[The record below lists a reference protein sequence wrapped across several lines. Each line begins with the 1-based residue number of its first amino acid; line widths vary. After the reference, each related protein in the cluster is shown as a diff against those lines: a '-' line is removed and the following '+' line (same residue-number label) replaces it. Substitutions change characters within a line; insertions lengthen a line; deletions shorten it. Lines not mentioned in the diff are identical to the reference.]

1 MKLFAFAWGAAT
13 GYRRPIAWVV
23 VLALAV
29 ALLEAATLMLVFGFV
44 SSITLPRLGVAS
56 SNTLGALGALTSLPL
71 TTQGLLVLLAA
82 TVRYALA
89 LFLEW
94 QMSRLWVAMRTG
106 MQVSMLKAHLDASY
120 LYLVSTKAGE
130 HYYHVMDGPAFAAVF
145 YFHITRYLSSIV
157 MLGVLFLT
165 LLTISPMLIVIAAG
179 VALVYTMVVHRVGA
193 AVSFKSGEIQAGA
206 IQRQAQLTNE
216 GLAGIRYLRVLA
228 AEQAWL
234 KDFAHEAGTAEL
246 AMRRATYWAAVPP
259 RTLEYIVVL
268 IFLGAVFLAL
278 ATGGD
283 LLASIPTF
291 AVYFLAI
298 VRVLP
303 TLSSIGNSR
312 MQMMQALPNLQK
324 LIELRERIPREQRT
338 GGSHE
343 IPDLKKNA
351 LRFEQVGFGY
361 GAAGVLCGLDCD
373 FEPGKLIALVG
384 QSGQGKSTIIDLVL
398 RFVEPQSGRLSVAG
412 QDVRGFDLAA
422 WRRHFAYVGQDP
434 FLFHDSVI
442 ENVRFG
448 RLDATDDE
456 VMAVVAAAGARD
468 FIEQLPAGWQTVL
481 ADRGAS
487 LSGGQRQRI
496 ALARALL
503 SNAEILLLDEPTSA
517 LDAGSEARILETI
530 ASLHGRR
537 TIILVTHRREILK
550 HADRILVL
558 KNGRVAESGTYEEL
572 LRSGVEFAEVF
583 NQPPATA

>member
-1 MKLFAFAWGAAT
+1 MKLLAFAWDAAT

-29 ALLEAATLMLVFGFV
+29 ALLEAATLLMVFSFV
-44 SSITLPRLGVAS
+44 SSITLPLLGATS
-56 SNTLGALGALTSLPL
+56 SNPLGALATITSLPL
-71 TTQGLLVLLAA
+71 STQGLLVLLAA
-82 TVRYALA
+82 TVRYVIALR
-89 LFLEW
+89 LEW
-94 QMSRLWVAMRTG
+94 QMSRLWVSMRTG
-106 MQVSMLKAHLDASY
+106 MQVAMLKVHLDANY
-120 LYLVSTKAGE
+120 LFLVSTKAGE
-130 HYYHVMDGPAFAAVF
+130 HFYHVMEGPAFAAVF
-145 YFHITRYLSSIV
+145 YFHIARYLSSLV

-165 LLTISPMLIVIAAG
+165 LLTLSPALIAIAAG
-179 VALVYTMVVHRVGA
+179 VALVYTLIVHRVGA
-193 AVSFKSGEIQAGA
+193 AVSFSSGEIQAGA
-206 IQRQAQLTNE
+206 IKRQAQLTNE

-228 AEQAWL
+228 AEHAWL
-234 KDFAHEAGTAEL
+234 KDFEREAVTAEL
-246 AMRRATYWAAVPP
+246 AMRRATFWAAVPP

-283 LLASIPTF
+283 LLAAIPTF

-324 LIELRERIPREQRT
+324 LVELRKTIPREQRS
-338 GGSHE
+338 GGSLE
-343 IPDLKKNA
+343 IPDLTRFPV
-351 LRFEQVGFGY
+351 RFEQVKFAY
-361 GAAGVLCGLDCD
+361 GTAGVLANLDCE
-373 FEPGKLIALVG
+373 FAPGKLIALVG

-398 RFVEPQSGRLSVAG
+398 RFVEPQSGRISVDG
-412 QDVRGFDLAA
+412 QNVGGFDLVA

-456 VMAVVAAAGARD
+456 VMAVVTAAGARD
-468 FIEQLPAGWQTVL
+468 FVEQLPTQWQTVL

-558 KNGRVAESGTYEEL
+558 KNGGVTESGTYDEL
-572 LRSGVEFAEVF
+572 QRSGVDFAEIF
-583 NQPPATA
+583 NQPLTTA

>member
-1 MKLFAFAWGAAT
+1 
-13 GYRRPIAWVV
+13 
-23 VLALAV
+23 
-29 ALLEAATLMLVFGFV
+29 
-44 SSITLPRLGVAS
+44 
-56 SNTLGALGALTSLPL
+56 
-71 TTQGLLVLLAA
+71 
-82 TVRYALA
+82 
-89 LFLEW
+89 
-94 QMSRLWVAMRTG
+94 
-106 MQVSMLKAHLDASY
+106 
-120 LYLVSTKAGE
+120 
-130 HYYHVMDGPAFAAVF
+130 
-145 YFHITRYLSSIV
+145 
-157 MLGVLFLT
+157 
-165 LLTISPMLIVIAAG
+165 
-179 VALVYTMVVHRVGA
+179 
-193 AVSFKSGEIQAGA
+193 
-206 IQRQAQLTNE
+206 
-216 GLAGIRYLRVLA
+216 
-228 AEQAWL
+228 
-234 KDFAHEAGTAEL
+234 
-246 AMRRATYWAAVPP
+246 
-259 RTLEYIVVL
+259 
-268 IFLGAVFLAL
+268 
-278 ATGGD
+278 
-283 LLASIPTF
+283 
-291 AVYFLAI
+291 
-298 VRVLP
+298 
-303 TLSSIGNSR
+303 
-312 MQMMQALPNLQK
+312 
-324 LIELRERIPREQRT
+324 
-338 GGSHE
+338 
-343 IPDLKKNA
+343 
-351 LRFEQVGFGY
+351 
-361 GAAGVLCGLDCD
+361 GAAGVLSGLDCD

-558 KNGRVAESGTYEEL
+558 KNGRVAESGTYDEL
-572 LRSGVEFAEVF
+572 LHSGVEFAAVF
-583 NQPPATA
+583 NQTPATA